1 MAKQGQHHS
10 HHICGRPQPVEGRPP
25 RGRKAPPTGTTAVPL
40 LLPTRNTDITQLTT
54 VNWGATKEPP
64 QPPSTPSALSRFE
77 GEEGRE
83 ARVPM
88 PLLLAVPVTQ
98 PSSSL
103 AVSPRRIS

>member
-1 MAKQGQHHS
+1 MQYQD
-10 HHICGRPQPVEGRPP
+10 HILRIYLGPIPFQP
-25 RGRKAPPTGTTAVPL
+25 L
-40 LLPTRNTDITQLTT
+40 SLLTT

-64 QPPSTPSALSRFE
+64 QPPPTPSALSRFE

-103 AVSPRRIS
+103 AVSPRRIG